1 RQKSYA
7 DRRLKPLEFEVGDMV
22 LLKIVARVGHV
33 AYTLELP
40 EELKGIHSTFHV
52 LNLKKCLAEG
62 DVVVPMEEIQLDDK
76 LHMIKELVEIV
87 DKEVSIIHCSSIVK
101 KSFIV
106 IIDLSRERHGPDNLD
121 NLRKL
126 FEKQAP
132 GAVVKAQLSDA
143 KPSFSDISKAKA
155 CMLAKAKSSDA
166 SSNAKVQAC
175 GSKAK
180 LQTSG
185 LKTRQRGKQRCH
197 MEADHVL
204 VKDQKIIMLSSDIS
218 YDRKGPSKESVPI
231 FEEPSVQGLLDWYGY
246 NNIKEYLSWS
256 YFSSTYKDITD
267 KDCIHESNYAMSKAN
282 VTTWDENVSKIEV
295 RKSKICT
302 DKAKGKRKV
311 SYGSEEIKSPVPD
324 VCCKQTFAG
333 YICKQA
339 FAACICCL
347 HWQVAFAT
355 CICIFHLKVAFA
367 SKHLRLAF
375 ASYIG
380 NLHLKVA
387 YRATSTCSIQTYLFA
402 CNCNN

>member
-1 RQKSYA
+1 
-7 DRRLKPLEFEVGDMV
+7 
-22 LLKIVARVGHV
+22 
-33 AYTLELP
+33 
-40 EELKGIHSTFHV
+40 
-52 LNLKKCLAEG
+52 
-62 DVVVPMEEIQLDDK
+62 
-76 LHMIKELVEIV
+76 
-87 DKEVSIIHCSSIVK
+87 
-101 KSFIV
+101 
-106 IIDLSRERHGPDNLD
+106 
-121 NLRKL
+121 
-126 FEKQAP
+126 
-132 GAVVKAQLSDA
+132 
-143 KPSFSDISKAKA
+143 
-155 CMLAKAKSSDA
+155 
-166 SSNAKVQAC
+166 
-175 GSKAK
+175 
-180 LQTSG
+180 
-185 LKTRQRGKQRCH
+185 
-197 MEADHVL
+197 
-204 VKDQKIIMLSSDIS
+204 IIMLSSDIS